1 MRSNEVYF
9 TCTRVAFK
17 FFTKI
22 QLFTRRLGI
31 ENGVILVKI
40 HEGKIA
46 SFNVTLGNVTLGN
59 VTVGSTS
66 PTKKSSWPEVN
77 ISGYLLYL
85 FTQRM
90 SRLLKFCNIQFGG
103 LEVNISKGSI
113 SDAKFYTLIR
123 TKELEALSNFFCPLI
138 KEKPMHRICSKI
150 ETKDGGICQA
160 RPLLRSERTLGGIQ
174 ARGTHAEKLACQ

>member
-9 TCTRVAFK
+9 TCTRAAFK

-40 HEGKIA
+40 HEGKMA
-46 SFNVTLGNVTLGN
+46 SFN

-90 SRLLKFCNIQFGG
+90 SRLLKFCK
-103 LEVNISKGSI
+103 SS
-113 SDAKFYTLIR
+113 
-123 TKELEALSNFFCPLI
+123 
-138 KEKPMHRICSKI
+138 M
-150 ETKDGGICQA
+150 
-160 RPLLRSERTLGGIQ
+160 
-174 ARGTHAEKLACQ
+174 

>member
-9 TCTRVAFK
+9 TCTRAAFK
-17 FFTKI
+17 FFSKI
-22 QLFTRRLGI
+22 QLFIRRLGI

-40 HEGKIA
+40 HEGMMA
-46 SFNVTLGNVTLGN
+46 SFN

-103 LEVNISKGSI
+103 LEVNISKGNI

-123 TKELEALSNFFCPLI
+123 IKELDALSNFFCPLI

-160 RPLLRSERTLGGIQ
+160 RPLLRSARTLEGIQ
-174 ARGTHAEKLACQ
+174 TRGTHAGKLACQ